1 MNGSFL
7 CDVTS
12 EFHVLVVLQ
21 HSIPATT
28 FYTRNR
34 GRLSIIMTSDDVWRK
49 VNLEPILSF
58 LFWSFWDWR
67 GLLQWNY
74 NLAVIIC
81 FGGHLLSLSLDFNFD
96 ILPRFRALILSLSC
110 WTCILNF
117 LHLKWLRSAGKVPQS
132 TPFGSF
138 AVTIFSGSWK
148 FCVAPSLAL
157 LADFFVSQGHGWV
170 GFLRDF
176 R

>member
-7 CDVTS
+7 CNVAS
-12 EFHVLVVLQ
+12 EFHVLVIPQ

-34 GRLSIIMTSDDVWRK
+34 RRLSIIMTSDDVWRK

-74 NLAVIIC
+74 NLAVVIC
-81 FGGHLLSLSLDFNFD
+81 FGGDLLILSLDFNFD
-96 ILPRFRALILSLSC
+96 ILPRFRALILSLSR

-117 LHLKWLRSAGKVPQS
+117 LHLKWLRSADKVPQS

-138 AVTIFSGSWK
+138 AVTIFSGSWE
-148 FCVAPSLAL
+148 FRVAPSLAL

-176 R
+176 W